1 MTVHSSSES
10 GLIVTDARKLIRRAR
25 IATLATLDHES
36 GHPYASLIAVATA
49 ISAAPLFLI
58 SDLAVHTRNLKND
71 PRISILFAA
80 ESRADRDPLNSGRV
94 SVMGTAAATA
104 SVDQRKRFLSR
115 HPEAALY
122 ADFAD
127 FSFYEMTISHAHYV
141 GGFGR
146 ISSVAASD
154 LLVNDAVA
162 EGWRTGIEGI
172 LDSMNSDYRGLLTRL
187 AGENAEM
194 VACDPDGFELA
205 VGNRVTRF
213 AFTERLATPAEV
225 VEAVRQIEP

>member
-10 GLIVTDARKLIRRAR
+10 GLIVTDARKLIRGAR
-25 IATLATLDHES
+25 IATLATLDHEN

-49 ISAAPLFLI
+49 MDGAPLFLI
-58 SDLAVHTRNLKND
+58 SELAVHTRNLKSD

-80 ESRADRDPLNSGRV
+80 ESRKGADPLDAGRV
-94 SVMGTAAATA
+94 SVMGTAAVTGSA
-104 SVDQRKRFLSR
+104 DLRNRFLAR

-127 FSFYEMTISHAHYV
+127 FSFYEMTLSHAHYV

-154 LLVNDAVA
+154 ILVSDENAKT
-162 EGWRTGIEGI
+162 WQTGAGETLRI
-172 LDSMNSDYRGLLTRL
+172 LNSGHRDQLARL
-187 AGENAEM
+187 AGEDAEM
-194 VACDPDGFELA
+194 VACDPDGFDLA
-205 VGNRVTRF
+205 AGSIVTRIAF
-213 AFTERLATPAEV
+213 AQRLAALDGV
-225 VEAVRQIEP
+225 ADAMRQIDP